1 MASFLVRWHLGLLTT
16 ALAVALIGLPVS
28 NDLNLDWSV
37 EGMFPQDDPSVE
49 AYRHLQGRFGAKDI
63 CLAVYHDPELWDA
76 SGAGLKRLGEI
87 SKGLAKVDG
96 IQAVLSLSELDR
108 VLKTVRG
115 PMRLFANPDGSP
127 LLDPNDKLAQA
138 LARVFENYTHRPET
152 NYVAMAC
159 MLETVDSESRPGP
172 SDHEATLQRIDD
184 FMKQIP
190 SPAARGMVTGEP
202 VLVAEGFKM
211 VQRDG
216 IRLGITCSVIV
227 SLVLLLCFRS
237 LRWTF
242 IPMAVVHWSLIATQ
256 ASLVWLSMDLT
267 MISSTLTSI
276 VTVIGVATSIHLLL
290 RFQEERR
297 RGVERRQA
305 LESTLRVLLK
315 PIFFACVT
323 DAVGFCALLFA
334 NVGPVRDFGLMMAM
348 GSMAVFFAIILVVP
362 GLALLGPWDTDPR
375 TPKLDL
381 ALRLMLRR
389 VLKSCLK
396 LRRTGLVSLFLVLTL
411 SVWGSLRMQVE
422 SDFTKNFRA
431 DSPLMQGYSVIEDEL
446 GGAGVWDVML
456 PAPANLSAEYLRA
469 VEELEQDL
477 RDLTV
482 ELAGKDDDGAA
493 GEIRLTK
500 VLSIIDAVRALDA
513 EMMTRIIAPLARLK
527 LMQSA
532 MPEFSQALLT
542 QAPDD
547 NGQHWLRIMLRSQ
560 EQVPAAAK
568 SELVMRVQKLVQERC
583 QSEEWKQMLGNSFVK
598 DELPIAEVAGYHVML
613 GRLVENVL
621 ADQWRCF
628 FIAAGGVFVIMCI
641 AIGSWKLAAVTLIP
655 NSLPILLVLG
665 YLGWTGTRANM
676 GVALIAA
683 VSLGLSIDSSIHYLS
698 HYRRRISEGTKP
710 RKAMQSAQENVGLAA
725 LLATIALVAG
735 FVTLCISE
743 FGPTVVFGGLAS
755 VTLLGG
761 LLGNLVILP
770 LLIAGKE

>member
-1 MASFLVRWHLGLLTT
+1 MASFLVRWHVGLLAA

-28 NDLNLDWSV
+28 YNLNLDWSV
-37 EGMFPQDDPSVE
+37 EGMFPRDDPTVE
-49 AYRHLQGRFGAKDI
+49 AYRHLQERFGAKDI

-87 SKGLAKVDG
+87 SEGLAQVEG
-96 IQAVLSLSELDR
+96 IQAVLSLSELNQ

-115 PMRLFANPDGSP
+115 PMRLFGNQDGSP
-127 LLDPNDKLAQA
+127 LLDSNDELAQA
-138 LARVFENYTHRPET
+138 LAQVFEGYTHRPET

-159 MLETVDSESRPGP
+159 MLETAGSESRPGP
-172 SDHEATLQRIDD
+172 SDHEPTLQRISE
-184 FMKQIP
+184 FMRQIP
-190 SPAARGMVTGEP
+190 SPATQGMVTGEP

-216 IRLGITCSVIV
+216 VRLGITCSVIV

-237 LRWTF
+237 LRWTL
-242 IPMAVVHWSLIATQ
+242 IPMAVVHWALIATQ
-256 ASLVWLSMDLT
+256 ASLVWLAMDLT

-297 RGVERRQA
+297 RGVERKMA
-305 LESTLRVLLK
+305 LEATLRLLLK

-348 GSMAVFFAIILVVP
+348 GSMAVFLAILLVVP
-362 GLALLGPWDTDPR
+362 GLALLGSWDTDPR

-389 VLKSCLK
+389 VLKSCLT
-396 LRRTGLVSLFLVLTL
+396 LRKPGLVLLFLVLTL
-411 SVWGSLRMQVE
+411 SVWGSLLVQVE
-422 SDFTKNFRA
+422 SDFTKNFSA

-446 GGAGVWDVML
+446 GGAGVWDIML
-456 PAPANLSAEYLRA
+456 PAPASLSAEYLRA

-477 RDLTV
+477 RDLRV
-482 ELAGKDDDGAA
+482 ELAGADDDGAT

-513 EMMTRIIAPLARLK
+513 EMMTRMIAPLARLK
-527 LMQSA
+527 LMQAA

-542 QAPDD
+542 QKPDD
-547 NGQHWLRIMLRSQ
+547 YGQHWLRIMLRSQ

-568 SELVMRVQKLVQERC
+568 SELVVLVQKLVQQRC
-583 QSEEWKQMLGNSFVK
+583 QSEEWKQLLGNSLAK
-598 DELPIAEVAGYHVML
+598 DEPPIAEVAGYHVML

-628 FIAAGGVFVIMCI
+628 FIATGGVFVIMYI
-641 AIGSWKLAAVTLIP
+641 AIGSWKLAAMTLIP

-698 HYRRRISEGTKP
+698 HYRRRIGDGVKP
-710 RKAMQSAQENVGLAA
+710 SKAMQSAQENVGLAA
-725 LLATIALVAG
+725 VLATIALVAG
-735 FVTLCISE
+735 FVSLCISE
-743 FGPTVVFGGLAS
+743 FEPTVVFGSLAS
-755 VTLLGG
+755 VTMLGG

-770 LLIAGKE
+770 LLIAGKD